1 MSGDLR
7 YQWKR
12 CIRSSFYEC
21 CTCTVHTATITMSGM
36 TNTNIIH
43 VDCSI
48 VVTFIFLPN
57 LLSAS
62 LSTWLLLVMRSSHV
76 AKQMLFIIDKKC
88 TALNIVAATKKRE
101 LCYCMAAEAFFTLLA
116 INELHFEWMQC
127 ANDQR
132 RQSKTPLHRM
142 KIGRDINHVTFG
154 KLVTSFVQKLKI
166 LGVYR
171 SCKSRYWLQ
180 ISFIFSK

>member
-1 MSGDLR
+1 MWIVWLHLSKLKKLGHVR
-7 YQWKR
+7 W
-12 CIRSSFYEC
+12 SSISMEKMHSVFFVYEC

-101 LCYCMAAEAFFTLLA
+101 LCYCMATEAFFTLLA

-127 ANDQR
+127 ANGQH

-142 KIGRDINHVTFG
+142 KIEN
-154 KLVTSFVQKLKI
+154 LK
-166 LGVYR
+166 
-171 SCKSRYWLQ
+171 
-180 ISFIFSK
+180 